1 MVWPMPFHESL
12 AALDADGGRRNK
24 WRGQYAAERSNLAK
38 SGDQG

>member
-24 WRGQYAAERSNLAK
+24 PRIIPPALAEPIEI
-38 SGDQG
+38 G